1 VRAGADAIVVVVR
14 DDVEV
19 ARWQLTPAGR
29 VDLAL
34 VEQLARWQL
43 CARRR
48 GCSLEVRGA
57 SPALVEL
64 VDLCGLDLPF
74 S

>member
-1 VRAGADAIVVVVR
+1 VGRGGDAIVIVVR
-14 DDVEV
+14 DQVEV
-19 ARWQLTPAGR
+19 ARWPLTPSSRA
-29 VDLAL
+29 DLAL
-34 VEQLARWQL
+34 VDQLARWQL

-48 GCSLEVRGA
+48 GCSLVVRGA

-74 S
+74 C